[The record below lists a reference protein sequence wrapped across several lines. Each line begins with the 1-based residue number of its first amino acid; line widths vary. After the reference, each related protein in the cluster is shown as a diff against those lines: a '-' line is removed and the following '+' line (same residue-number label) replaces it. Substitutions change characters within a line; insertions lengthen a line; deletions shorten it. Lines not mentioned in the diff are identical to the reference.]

1 MRFLT
6 YYFFFLANL
15 IIANDKGMELFNS
28 GNYKEAAEYYSSI
41 LKERIK
47 DNAANFSLGAS
58 HYYMEDHLS
67 ALKRFEQVLSSEDR
81 MLQSKALYNIARI
94 LQDQNELDKSLSLY
108 KKSLQLNPNDIDS
121 KINYELLKKMIN
133 QQNSQQQQSEQN
145 QESSEEQQ
153 SDQGQ
158 EGSEQQQS
166 DQNQESSEEQQSD
179 QGQEGSEQQQSDQ
192 GQEGSEQQQS
202 DQNQESSEEQQSDQG
217 QEGSEQQQSDQG
229 QEGSE
234 QQQNSS
240 KSQIEDNRE
249 SEKSDQIRQAEAIL
263 NAIKGQEKINQKHK
277 ILKSKSFKLDKD
289 W

>member
-192 GQEGSEQQQS
+192 GQEGSEQQQ
-202 DQNQESSEEQQSDQG
+202 
-217 QEGSEQQQSDQG
+217 
-229 QEGSE
+229 
-234 QQQNSS
+234 NSS